1 MSRSIHGRK
10 LRIENNARHNGGPSR
25 QRRRHQD
32 YTVACICALPLEM
45 AAVAAML
52 DERHESLPA
61 KSSDTNSYILGRIG
75 HHCVAIACLPAGVYG
90 TTAATNVAT
99 QMLSTFDSIRFG
111 LMIGI
116 GGGVPSGSND
126 IRLGDVVVSKP
137 TRDTG
142 GVIQYDYGKTV
153 AGGRFEL
160 TGTLNKPP
168 SVLLT
173 AIARLQAEHK
183 LEPSRIPQIL
193 SDAIAKYPA
202 TKNDLTYCGPES
214 DRLFASNYDH
224 PVSDS
229 DSDDCRHCDTARLI
243 SRVTRDDHNPVIHY
257 GLIASGNQVM
267 KHGQRRDQL
276 AGDLGVLCFEM
287 EAAGLM
293 DNFPCLVIRGICD
306 YCDSHKNK
314 KWQNYAAGTA
324 AAYGK
329 EILSVIPPSQVNDA
343 MLAEEGRDIQKIID
357 LVSDYDHERMHQRLS
372 RKRLIGT
379 TRWIFDHPH
388 FKQWFNEK
396 TANSLWCSGIIGSG
410 KTMIASAV
418 IDAAKYD
425 LKTPTAFFY
434 CIEDIPVSLD
444 SITILSSLVKQLCGY
459 LLNKD
464 FTLPD
469 NIARDLYR
477 FFGPK
482 RVKPDFDDMAELF
495 NNCYRPFEE
504 VILVVDG
511 IDALGREHAMP
522 LLKVLRLCLVKFG
535 TRSKSRIML
544 LSRDQVPGFINID
557 TIMPGILHITT
568 SLNVTQDIKT
578 YIESSVEDKM
588 LYRRLTDDPLLLKEV
603 RQRLLEESS
612 GMFLWVFLQIEILW
626 DTCFTDADIRSTIA
640 DLPKDLEDTYGR
652 CLSRIDRG
660 DSRVLKVL
668 KWVSFASNPL
678 HIDELREVIG
688 FSIDDAKWTPAKK
701 PLDLFVVGCCA
712 NLVVVEPTDGL
723 VRFAHFSVK
732 QYLDKARN
740 QKLIEGYP
748 THAQG
753 VIECGETCVAYLS
766 LPNFNLQIASRCEE
780 SVVIT
785 PPILFARDAIYKSI
799 ASRFF
804 PKSQREMRRVSLPL
818 RSVRSTSRPDEDEY
832 NFLCYAIKN
841 WTTQTRDLQPDSP
854 VWGKFVRLATR
865 TDETWNFHPWV
876 SGGQSQASRYHG
888 LFSWAVIEQ
897 HAPLLSIAMSATSY
911 MKAICDLP
919 LIGKGIPALHV
930 AVKLRNVSIVQ
941 KLLEVC
947 NPNQRDADGLV
958 ALHHVAL
965 NGDVE
970 CCRALLARRDLDI
983 NAVSKSNGS
992 PLWLALSQDHE
1003 QIIQL
1008 LMESGARMG
1017 RREECIHNMPLLF
1030 AIADG
1035 NVQLSLQLI
1044 GNGANIEA
1052 RWGNHHSTYWRNTR
1066 DPYWVDRFLMTPL
1079 CLATQLRSDVIVKAL
1094 LDKGAVIEARGLNG
1108 LSPLLLAVEDGNEAL
1123 VRVLLAR
1130 GAQFMVPKVDT
1141 SAEGTKK
1148 NRYLTTKKPGS
1159 FHSPLLIATEKGHE
1173 AVVQLLV
1180 SQGADLETTDNR
1192 GWTPLHLATHNG
1204 HRSLVSLL
1212 LTLGANLEAETEHGW
1227 TPLYIATGR
1236 GDQSLVSMLLKRG
1249 ANIHVTGSSVMSPF
1263 LLAIKQGHEGIMRVF
1278 LEEDADLATQTSLE
1292 HGHPLLTAVK
1302 NGHRPIVS
1310 LLLER
1315 GASIE
1320 AKDTSGRTPL
1330 LVATAHGNLSIVRLL
1345 LDNGADIHAATS
1357 SAFDTTGENSLH
1369 IATKGGNKTLVKIL
1383 LENGANTHATTS
1395 SAPEREKLLLIA
1407 VEVGNIHVVKALL
1420 EIGVDI
1426 EVSDTNGENS
1436 LHIATRNGN
1445 RALVRLLLDN
1455 GADITATAS
1464 SCLDS
1469 IAISNQYGNEEL
1481 VNVLL
1486 EKHYDALYKTPFKR
1500 EKLFLTAVENGNV
1513 PFARLLIERGVN
1525 IEAFDTNGENSL
1537 HIATRNGNKALVRML
1552 LDEGADVR
1560 ATTSSGLTPISIANL
1575 QKHDEITRALRERLY
1590 Q

>member
-1 MSRSIHGRK
+1 MSGSSHGRR
-10 LRIENNARHNGGPSR
+10 LRIENDARQNGGPSR

-61 KSSDTNSYILGRIG
+61 KPSDTNSYILGRIG

-116 GGGVPSGSND
+116 GGGVPSRSND

-173 AIARLQAEHK
+173 AVARLQAEHK
-183 LEPSRIPQIL
+183 LEPSRMPQIL

-202 TKNDLTYCGPES
+202 TKKDLTYCGQES

-224 PVSDS
+224 PVSDC
-229 DSDDCRHCDTARLI
+229 DSEDCRHCDPAMLI
-243 SRVTRDDHNPVIHY
+243 SRSTRDDHNPVIHY

-267 KHGQRRDQL
+267 KHGKRRDQL

-343 MLAEEGRDIQKIID
+343 MLAEVSRRTPRAGGFGSLPNEVTKYKSRNIQKIID
-357 LVSDYDHERMHQRLS
+357 DVSDYDHERMHQRLS

-434 CIEDIPVSLD
+434 CIEDFPASLD

-459 LLNKD
+459 LLRKD
-464 FTLPD
+464 LTLPD

-482 RVKPDFDDMAELF
+482 RLKPDFDDMAELF
-495 NNCYRPFEE
+495 SNCYRPLEE

-544 LSRDQVPGFINID
+544 LSRDQVAGFINID

-688 FSIDDAKWTPAKK
+688 FSIDDTTWTPSKK
-701 PLDLFVVGCCA
+701 PLDFFVVGCCA

-732 QYLDKARN
+732 QYLDKARS

-753 VIECGETCVAYLS
+753 VAECGETCVAYLS

-780 SVVIT
+780 SVVMT

-804 PKSQREMRRVSLPL
+804 PKSRTEMRRVSLPL
-818 RSVRSTSRPDEDEY
+818 RSVRSTTRPDEDEY
-832 NFLCYAIKN
+832 NFLTYAIKN
-841 WTTQTRDLQPDSP
+841 WTSQTRNLHPNSP
-854 VWGKFVRLATR
+854 VWGKFVRLATC
-865 TDETWNFHPWV
+865 TDDTWKFHPWV

-897 HAPLLSIAMSATSY
+897 HAPLLSIAMSVTSY
-911 MKAICDLP
+911 MQVICDLP

-930 AVKLRNVSIVQ
+930 AVKLRNVSIMK

-983 NAVSKSNGS
+983 NAVSKSHGS
-992 PLWLALSQDHE
+992 PLWLALSQDHQ
-1003 QIIQL
+1003 QIIHL
-1008 LMESGARMG
+1008 LMDSGARMD

-1044 GNGANIEA
+1044 ESGVNIEA
-1052 RWGNHHSTYWRNTR
+1052 RWSNDHSTYWRSTR
-1066 DPYWVDRFLMTPL
+1066 HPYWVDRLLMTPL
-1079 CLATQLRSDVIVKAL
+1079 CLATELRLDVIVKAL
-1094 LDKGAVIEARGLNG
+1094 LDKGADIEARGMNG
-1108 LSPLLLAVEDGNEAL
+1108 MSPLLLAVEDGNEAL

-1130 GAQFMVPKVDT
+1130 GAQVMVPKVDT
-1141 SAEGTKK
+1141 SAESTDN
-1148 NRYLTTKKPGS
+1148 NRYLTTKELGS

-1173 AVVQLLV
+1173 AVVQLL
-1180 SQGADLETTDNR
+1180 
-1192 GWTPLHLATHNG
+1192 
-1204 HRSLVSLL
+1204 
-1212 LTLGANLEAETEHGW
+1212 
-1227 TPLYIATGR
+1227 
-1236 GDQSLVSMLLKRG
+1236 K
-1249 ANIHVTGSSVMSPF
+1249 
-1263 LLAIKQGHEGIMRVF
+1263 
-1278 LEEDADLATQTSLE
+1278 
-1292 HGHPLLTAVK
+1292 
-1302 NGHRPIVS
+1302 
-1310 LLLER
+1310 
-1315 GASIE
+1315 
-1320 AKDTSGRTPL
+1320 
-1330 LVATAHGNLSIVRLL
+1330 
-1345 LDNGADIHAATS
+1345 
-1357 SAFDTTGENSLH
+1357 
-1369 IATKGGNKTLVKIL
+1369 
-1383 LENGANTHATTS
+1383 GANTHATTS
-1395 SAPEREKLLLIA
+1395 SGLTALAIATMHGDEELVNLLLCDLVNTTAPEREKLLLIA
-1407 VEVGNIHVVKALL
+1407 VEAGNIHVVKALL
-1420 EIGVDI
+1420 EIGVNI
-1426 EVSDTNGENS
+1426 EVSDTNGDTS
-1436 LHIATRNGN
+1436 LHIAT
-1445 RALVRLLLDN
+1445 
-1455 GADITATAS
+1455 
-1464 SCLDS
+1464 
-1469 IAISNQYGNEEL
+1469 
-1481 VNVLL
+1481 
-1486 EKHYDALYKTPFKR
+1486 K
-1500 EKLFLTAVENGNV
+1500 
-1513 PFARLLIERGVN
+1513 
-1525 IEAFDTNGENSL
+1525 
-1537 HIATRNGNKALVRML
+1537 NGNKALVRML

-1560 ATTSSGLTPISIANL
+1560 ATNLFGLTPIAIANL
-1575 QKHDEITRALRERLY
+1575 PKHDEITYALRERLL
-1590 Q
+1590 QSTLARKGVNSKA